1 MLLTPVSYEF
11 LRALIYAKLGRQVEA
26 RQAYDRGML
35 AWEETTRDHPDA
47 WAKSDAMRWRREA
60 EAALGK

>member
-1 MLLTPVSYEF
+1 
-11 LRALIYAKLGRQVEA
+11 
-26 RQAYDRGML
+26 ML